1 MIIMNTKF
9 QYKIVSL
16 IIALS
21 FFGACSL
28 EEYNP
33 SGSTASIVFSTEEGM
48 NALVNSAYYN
58 FGAQFYGR
66 EDVMFLF
73 EGGTDLWYMG
83 ARGTYAEQLL
93 VYTERLDA
101 TTGQIKNTWQR
112 LYEIVNYANAGIN
125 RIDNVRYT
133 DDNVKLAK
141 EGELRFVRAYA
152 YWMIAET
159 FGGVTLRT
167 TETTGVPLTAKRS
180 PLKDFYDLII
190 SDLERAVQIL
200 PYNQDQVGRADKKA
214 AYGMLARTA
223 LTRASYLEYFENNRA
238 EANLFYQKAL
248 DAANEL
254 INNQGQY
261 GCRLYDTYDEVF
273 APSNNKN
280 NAEALWVITHSTNSA
295 LNPQPKNANRL
306 FRWYLAKYTGLC
318 GMPSLEV
325 TEYGRDGASRLMPTK
340 FLLDIFD
347 EDIDAR
353 YYGSFR
359 EAFNLPL
366 TTQSYSWTTTDI
378 ARFEKSFSP
387 GSVVIQPGD
396 TALFY
401 TKKVIT
407 DKDSRSYGVK
417 DINDTYN
424 FDGTISTNANNNPY
438 YPSLKKF
445 RDPDRNPGSDAGTK
459 NVVVMRL
466 AEMYLIA
473 AEASYKLN
481 KTSPDAAYYINV
493 LRTRAAVKTPVDHTS
508 QMQVSISDID
518 LDFLLDERARELA
531 GEHLRWPDLKR
542 TKQLENRL
550 GQGKQNPDI
559 TAFNPEKH
567 YLRPIPQAEL
577 DVLENAEEYGQNPG
591 Y

>member
-1 MIIMNTKF
+1 MNTKF